1 MVEIVFYEKPGCMNN
16 TRQKQLL
23 SESGHR
29 VIARNILT
37 EAWTTETLRPY
48 FGTHPVAEWFNRS
61 APRIK
66 SGEVIPEAL
75 DEAQALAL
83 MCAEPLLIRRPLM
96 EAKGRKEVGFHTET
110 VEMWVGLATTPPI
123 SETCPRDDGRSCGP
137 KET

>member
-75 DEAQALAL
+75 D
-83 MCAEPLLIRRPLM
+83 
-96 EAKGRKEVGFHTET
+96 
-110 VEMWVGLATTPPI
+110 
-123 SETCPRDDGRSCGP
+123 
-137 KET
+137 